1 MKLRS
6 HNQLDKH
13 KGLSTVK
20 FCCIYFSVGHD
31 PKPYTLN
38 PRPIKIQ
45 CLARVAVIDCRGWH
59 LGFRVWVQKGF
70 PWLYIYI
77 YTYSLT
83 HIVWLKY
90 FRVYLSSFIVAPG
103 FHSCLN
109 LCRSI
114 NHAPRCS
121 PYKAI
126 HDRNQS

>member
-13 KGLSTVK
+13 KGLGTVK

-31 PKPYTLN
+31 PKPYTLI

-77 YTYSLT
+77 HIHLHILSGLSISVFTFQVSL
-83 HIVWLKY
+83 L
-90 FRVYLSSFIVAPG
+90 LPG
-103 FHSCLN
+103 F
-109 LCRSI
+109 I
-114 NHAPRCS
+114 HA
-121 PYKAI
+121 
-126 HDRNQS
+126 